1 MDRGGHKGVP
11 TLHDSKYTSFSHQ
24 LGNSPIALAS
34 PLGENFPNPPQVWK
48 KKGPRIPSYQLA
60 FGHVNQIK
68 QPQHP
73 YMQSRLSLKPSKYK
87 YAFMESTFNYVL
99 MSLCPKINEDD
110 CFIINARIHILLL
123 PQLMDRVLAFS
134 YMKAFIFLRLS
145 SVSQALINA
154 IQIVLRNQLQLLQLP
169 CTDQLNW
176 PVLESTVRRH
186 AFGMKS

>member
-1 MDRGGHKGVP
+1 
-11 TLHDSKYTSFSHQ
+11 
-24 LGNSPIALAS
+24 
-34 PLGENFPNPPQVWK
+34 
-48 KKGPRIPSYQLA
+48 
-60 FGHVNQIK
+60 
-68 QPQHP
+68 
-73 YMQSRLSLKPSKYK
+73 MQSRLSLKPSKYK

-154 IQIVLRNQLQLLQLP
+154 IQIVLRN
-169 CTDQLNW
+169 
-176 PVLESTVRRH
+176 
-186 AFGMKS
+186 